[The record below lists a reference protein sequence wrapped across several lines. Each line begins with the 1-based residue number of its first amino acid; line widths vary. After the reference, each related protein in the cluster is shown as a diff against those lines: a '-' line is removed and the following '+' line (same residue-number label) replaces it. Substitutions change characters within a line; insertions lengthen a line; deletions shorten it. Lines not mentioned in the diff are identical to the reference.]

1 MKFLKFLK
9 ENLENI
15 KEKSLYRERKI
26 FKDLIDFSSNDYL
39 GLKNNKKTK
48 EKLCRNIQNL
58 SLGSGAS
65 THISGYTEIQ
75 KKLEDFL
82 AKFKE
87 SESCI
92 VVGSGY
98 MANVGLISALATKED
113 IIFSDELNHA
123 SIIDGIR
130 LSKAKK
136 VIYRHCDIND
146 LEEKLKNNNT
156 NGIKYII
163 TDGIFSMEGDIAP
176 LDKIY
181 NLCEKYDAV
190 LIIDDAHATGVIGE
204 GKGSL
209 FHFGLK
215 PNERIIQMGTLS
227 KAVGSYGA
235 YICGTKVLI
244 DYLVNKMRTAIF
256 TTALSPI
263 QNFISLE
270 NLKILVNEPKRRE
283 YILGLSKY
291 LAENL
296 KNLDFDIKYFG
307 TPIISLITKTPEKA
321 LKYSEYL
328 KERGFFIPAIRPPT
342 VPEGESR
349 LRITVSYNHSKIDVD
364 NLIDAFKDIKRKLK
378 WEG

>member
-1 MKFLKFLK
+1 MDFFNFLEKNLKSIK
-9 ENLENI
+9 EN
-15 KEKSLYRERKI
+15 KLYRQRKVI
-26 FKDLIDFSSNDYL
+26 KDLIDFSSNDYL
-39 GLKNNKKTK
+39 GLKNNEKTK
-48 EKLCRNIQNL
+48 EKLLKNIKNL

-75 KKLEDFL
+75 EKLENFL

-87 SESCI
+87 TESCI
-92 VVGSGY
+92 VIGSGY
-98 MANVGLISALATKED
+98 MANVGLISALATEKD
-113 IIFSDELNHA
+113 VIFSDELNHA
-123 SIIDGIR
+123 SIIDGVR

-136 VIYRHCDIND
+136 VIYKHCDIKD
-146 LEEKLKNNNT
+146 LEEKLKDTNT
-156 NGIKYII
+156 KGIKYII

-176 LDKIY
+176 IDKLY
-181 NLCEKYDAV
+181 NLAEKYDAV
-190 LIIDDAHATGVIGE
+190 LIIDDAHSTGVVGE

-209 FHFGLK
+209 FHYRLK
-215 PNERIIQMGTLS
+215 PNNRIIQMGTLS

-235 YICGTKVLI
+235 YICGSNLLI
-244 DYLVNKMRTAIF
+244 EYLINKMRTAIF

-270 NLKILVNEPKRRE
+270 NLKILANEPQRRK
-283 YILGLSKY
+283 YVLQLSKY

-296 KNLDFDIKYFG
+296 KNLGFDIRYFG

-328 KERGFFIPAIRPPT
+328 KQKGFFIQAIRPPT
-342 VPEGESR
+342 VPQGKSR

-364 NLIDAFKDIKRKLK
+364 NLIDTFEDIKRKLK
-378 WEG
+378 WEN

>member
-1 MKFLKFLK
+1 MKFVNFLQK
-9 ENLENI
+9 NLEI
-15 KEKSLYRERKI
+15 FEKKHLYRRRKVI
-26 FKDLIDFSSNDYL
+26 KNLIDFSSNDYL
-39 GLKNNKKTK
+39 GLKNNEKTK
-48 EKLCRNIQNL
+48 KSLCENIKNL

-65 THISGYTEIQ
+65 THISGYTEVQ
-75 KKLEDFL
+75 ENLEKFL
-82 AKFKE
+82 SEFKE
-87 SESCI
+87 TESCI
-92 VVGSGY
+92 VIGSGY
-98 MANVGLISALATKED
+98 MANVGLISALTTEKD

-136 VIYRHCDIND
+136 VIYKHCDMND
-146 LEEKLKNNNT
+146 LENKLKNT
-156 NGIKYII
+156 HTEGIKYIV

-176 LDKIY
+176 INHLY
-181 NLCEKYDAV
+181 ELAERYDAV

-215 PNERIIQMGTLS
+215 PSDRIIQMGTLS

-235 YICGTKVLI
+235 YICGSRLLI
-244 DYLVNKMRTAIF
+244 EYLVNKMRTAIF
-256 TTALSPI
+256 TTALSPV

-270 NLKILVNEPKRRE
+270 NLKILVNEPHRRE
-283 YILGLSKY
+283 YIIKLSKY

-296 KNLDFDIKYFG
+296 KSLGFDIKYYG

-321 LKYSEYL
+321 LKYTSIL
-328 KERGFFIPAIRPPT
+328 KQKGFFIQAIRPPT

-364 NLIDAFKDIKRKLK
+364 NLLTAFNDIKGSL
-378 WEG
+378 